1 MARPKLTERRRLQ
14 ALQAAVEVI
23 GERGLCETRISDI
36 AQRAG
41 LSPGLL
47 LYYFESKD
55 RLLTEAL
62 AFAEDRFYLDTF
74 HELTTIADPAERL
87 VRLVEHSCP
96 DVGDNGDWALWI
108 ELWSRARRDPE
119 AARKREA
126 LDRRWRA
133 TIAEIVRDGIR
144 IGKFESV
151 DVDGFA
157 TRFAALVD
165 GLAIQVML
173 DDPDVTFDGM
183 RDLVLGMAELELGV
197 HFEAL
202 SSAGGPP

>member
-1 MARPKLTERRRLQ
+1 
-14 ALQAAVEVI
+14 
-23 GERGLCETRISDI
+23 
-36 AQRAG
+36 
-41 LSPGLL
+41 
-47 LYYFESKD
+47 
-55 RLLTEAL
+55 
-62 AFAEDRFYLDTF
+62 
-74 HELTTIADPAERL
+74 
-87 VRLVEHSCP
+87 
-96 DVGDNGDWALWI
+96 
-108 ELWSRARRDPE
+108 
-119 AARKREA
+119 
-126 LDRRWRA
+126 
-133 TIAEIVRDGIR
+133 VRDGIR

-173 DDPDVTFDGM
+173 DDPDVTSDGM